1 MGLGREG
8 RGKNLGRV
16 GEGKNYKNTFY
27 EKRFKIK

>member
-1 MGLGREG
+1 MGLGGEG

-16 GEGKNYKNTFY
+16 GEGKNYKNKLY